1 MIILKRL
8 TALLIIISVIFIVGV
23 FDKRQQKLEKDTYIQ
38 LEATSEKVEAIHTEL
53 NSEASPQENSE
64 EDTEALPQPEIDLKG
79 LAPYFDTFVSAG
91 AKYNVDYKL
100 LIAISALESGWGT
113 SCYAKINNNI
123 FGWCSGKMYF
133 NSVDECIYY
142 VAEFLAREYLSPTG
156 MYYEGASI
164 DDIAKHYNEN
174 PKNWAKEVKQIYE
187 YLGGK

>member
-1 MIILKRL
+1 MTYKGSI

-23 FDKRQQKLEKDTYIQ
+23 FEKKQHQYETYTQ
-38 LEATSEKVEAIHTEL
+38 LEVSSAEAEEIHTEVD
-53 NSEASPQENSE
+53 SAAAPQENSK
-64 EDTEALPQPEIDLKG
+64 EDQEAIPTFEVDLKG
-79 LAPYFDTFVSAG
+79 LAPYYETFISAG
-91 AKYNVDYKL
+91 EKYNIDYKL

-113 SCYAKINNNI
+113 SYYAIHNNNI

-156 MYYEGASI
+156 MYYEDASI

-174 PKNWAKEVKQIYE
+174 PKNWAKEVKQIYK

>member
-1 MIILKRL
+1 MKIKRL
-8 TALLIIISVIFIVGV
+8 TALLIIISALLIIGI
-23 FDKRQQKLEKDTYIQ
+23 FDKQQQKHEKEIYKQ
-38 LEATSEKVEAIHTEL
+38 LTEVESEKTGTEITEKNSYISTQESVEEVTETI
-53 NSEASPQENSE
+53 SEI
-64 EDTEALPQPEIDLKG
+64 TLDLRG
-79 LAPYFDTFVSAG
+79 LAPYYETFISAG
-91 AKYNVDYKL
+91 EKYNIDYKL

-113 SCYAKINNNI
+113 SYYAIHNNNI